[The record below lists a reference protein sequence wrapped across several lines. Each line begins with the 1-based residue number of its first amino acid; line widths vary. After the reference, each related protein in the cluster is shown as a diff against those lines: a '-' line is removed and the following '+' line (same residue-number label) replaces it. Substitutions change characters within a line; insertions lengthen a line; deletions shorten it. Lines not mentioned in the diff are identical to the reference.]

1 MVLQNAPPSPCAC
14 CNALALC
21 NVHHAR
27 PELDSNRYRQTFTA
41 SSFRR
46 PKSNPRLP
54 RSKSPQIQCR
64 LVLSGSIRAGIDD
77 DDDDSDVAVVDMTV
91 NVDVEFVEFVES
103 RGSLGS
109 LRLSRWGCFH
119 LSRYAPHHLLSVRQ
133 SPQKT
138 GAKIDKNHLPRY
150 LPIQPSKRLR
160 SSQT

>member
-64 LVLSGSIRAGIDD
+64 LVLSSPIRAGI
-77 DDDDSDVAVVDMTV
+77 DDDDSDVAVVDMIV
-91 NVDVEFVEFVES
+91 NVDVEFVES

-119 LSRYAPHHLLSVRQ
+119 LSRYVCTAPLVISSTVSAESSSKNRQ
-133 SPQKT
+133 KSL
-138 GAKIDKNHLPRY
+138 A
-150 LPIQPSKRLR
+150 
-160 SSQT
+160 

>member
-64 LVLSGSIRAGIDD
+64 LVLSGPIRAGIDD
-77 DDDDSDVAVVDMTV
+77 VDSDVAVVDMTV
-91 NVDVEFVEFVES
+91 NVDVEFVES

-119 LSRYAPHHLLSVRQ
+119 LSRYYAPHHLLSVRQ
-133 SPQKT
+133 SPQKAV
-138 GAKIDKNHLPRY
+138 AKIGKNHLPRY
-150 LPIQPSKRLR
+150 LPIQPSKCLH
-160 SSQT
+160 SGQT

>member
-46 PKSNPRLP
+46 PKSNSRLP

-64 LVLSGSIRAGIDD
+64 LVLSGPIRAGI

-91 NVDVEFVEFVES
+91 NVDVEFVEFVEFVES
-103 RGSLGS
+103 RGSPGW

-133 SPQKT
+133 SPQKAVAKQ
-138 GAKIDKNHLPRY
+138 AKITC
-150 LPIQPSKRLR
+150 LPIQPNKRLH
-160 SSQT
+160 SGQT